1 MAGSK
6 TILFAEDDRFISEM
20 YSRVLQKAG
29 YIIEFAYSGTEALA
43 KAQSSHYDL
52 ILLDIMM
59 PGKTGIE
66 ILQELRGADGTGTPD
81 SKIIILTNLAQNIAS
96 QDQLKALADGYLIK
110 ADIVPSKLVE
120 LVNGLW
126 P

>member
-29 YIIEFAYSGTEALA
+29 YTVDFAYTGSEALK
-43 KAQSSHYDL
+43 KAQGGKFDL

-59 PGKTGIE
+59 PEKTGIE
-66 ILQELRGADGTGTPD
+66 ILEELRGADGKGAPD
-81 SKIIILTNLAQNIAS
+81 TKIIILTNLAQNVAS

-120 LVNGLW
+120 LINGLW
-126 P
+126 